1 VPPGPPVLET
11 LVAEIYGPDYTRDIA
26 IARQV
31 RELMERTDG
40 VVDVDWYVEDD
51 QPKYRF
57 VVDQE
62 KAALDGVSEAEI
74 VRALRLASAGE
85 PEGLL
90 HDEREKED
98 VPVVLRLDRATRSDL
113 DRLQSLRVKGS
124 EGNLV
129 SIGELVRTELVTED
143 KSIYHKNLMPVVY
156 VTADVAGAI
165 ESPVYAILKL
175 GPELDR
181 MQLPEGYSL
190 EQNTASQPFRTDRYA
205 MKWDGEWHITYE
217 VFRDLGLAFA
227 VVLVLIYVLN
237 VAWFQS
243 FKTPLVIMSA
253 IPFSLVGIL
262 PAHGALGAFF
272 TATSMIGFIAG
283 AGIVVRNSIILVDF
297 IEQRLGE
304 GVPLEQAVVDAG
316 AIRFRP
322 MLLTAAAVVVGAFV
336 ILFDPIF
343 QGLAISLMA
352 GEVASLALSRMT
364 VPVVYFLMRR
374 REARRAQKRA
384 ASPAPPPAASGAL
397 TPAE

>member
-1 VPPGPPVLET
+1 
-11 LVAEIYGPDYTRDIA
+11 
-26 IARQV
+26 
-31 RELMERTDG
+31 
-40 VVDVDWYVEDD
+40 
-51 QPKYRF
+51 
-57 VVDQE
+57 
-62 KAALDGVSEAEI
+62 
-74 VRALRLASAGE
+74 
-85 PEGLL
+85 
-90 HDEREKED
+90 
-98 VPVVLRLDRATRSDL
+98 
-113 DRLQSLRVKGS
+113 
-124 EGNLV
+124 
-129 SIGELVRTELVTED
+129 
-143 KSIYHKNLMPVVY
+143 
-156 VTADVAGAI
+156 
-165 ESPVYAILKL
+165 LKL

-181 MQLPEGYSL
+181 MKLPEGYAL

-227 VVLVLIYVLN
+227 VVLVLIYILS

-262 PAHGALGAFF
+262 PAHGLLGAFF

-297 IEQRLGE
+297 IEQRIGE

-322 MLLTAAAVVVGAFV
+322 MLLTAAAVVVGAVV

-352 GEVASLALSRMT
+352 GEIASLALSRMT

-374 REARRAQKRA
+374 REERRALRHAVSA
-384 ASPAPPPAASGAL
+384 APAPRAPEPITHAA
-397 TPAE
+397 